1 MTEKIKLKDFPQ
13 TFWIA
18 NTMEIFER
26 MAWYGF
32 FAVSSLYITGAVSE
46 GGLGFSDEDR
56 GVLQG
61 VVTFFLYLFP
71 VVSGALAD
79 RYGYKKMLYASFT
92 VMVPA
97 YYMLGQFKTFP
108 TFFLAFMMVA
118 IGASM
123 FKPVI
128 IGTISKV
135 TTPRSAS
142 MGFGIFYMMV
152 NIGGFVGPIVAGVVR
167 AISWDYVFLVSAGWI
182 TLNFIFVTLFFKEPT
197 SEAKSANPRSLKKVL
212 SDMVEVLGNGRFFIF
227 VFGLLAVLVVGSK
240 FTSDGT
246 ITWEEIIYIS
256 IGWILTNI
264 VIDILLKFVNPIDRK
279 GIFDYIY
286 YYGTIIVAS
295 LFIFIVLNSIST
307 LLGYKLIFIVSIPL
321 LILISFLTNLGFQKG
336 YGNWLFEPMR
346 LGNWKFGLFLLLMSG
361 FWTSFN
367 QIFYTLPLYIRD
379 FVDTSDLM
387 HSTQSIFN
395 FFGVS
400 PKIFEMFSNSMA
412 VAGQVNPEYLINLN
426 AGAIIFFQVGIS
438 YLVSRLKPFTTIFWR
453 TLVTVVSFSVLIFGT
468 VGWITVLGIVVFSFG
483 EMMASPK
490 SKEYTGRIA
499 PPEKVALYM
508 GYFYWCVALGNLFG
522 GILSGQLYGAFAR
535 DMQRP
540 DIMWLIFG
548 LIALGSALLILLYD
562 KMIIRKG

>member
-1 MTEKIKLKDFPQ
+1 MTDKIKLKDFPQ

-32 FAVSSLYITGAVSE
+32 FAVSSLYITGSVSE
-46 GGLGFSDEDR
+46 GGLGFSNPDR
-56 GVLQG
+56 GVIQA

-79 RYGYKKMLYASFT
+79 RYGFKKMLYASFT

-118 IGASM
+118 LGASM

-135 TTPRSAS
+135 TNEKSSS

-152 NIGGFVGPIVAGVVR
+152 NIGGFVGPIIAGVVR
-167 AISWDYVFLVSAGWI
+167 AFSWDYVFLASAGWI
-182 TLNFIFVTLFFKEPT
+182 ALNFIFVTFFFKEPT
-197 SEAKSANPRSLKKVL
+197 SEAQSANPRSLKKVL
-212 SDMVEVLGNGRFFIF
+212 SDMVEVLGNGRFFLF
-227 VFGLLAVLVVGSK
+227 VFGLLLILVIGSK
-240 FTSDGT
+240 LTADET
-246 ITWEEIIYIS
+246 ITWNQIIFIS
-256 IGWILTNI
+256 GGWIAFNFIYDL
-264 VIDILLKFVNPIDRK
+264 LLKKSIKAENP
-279 GIFDYIY
+279 
-286 YYGTIIVAS
+286 
-295 LFIFIVLNSIST
+295 NW
-307 LLGYKLIFIVSIPL
+307 
-321 LILISFLTNLGFQKG
+321 LISPMKLGD
-336 YGNWLFEPMR
+336 
-346 LGNWKFGLFLLLMSG
+346 WKFGLFLLLMSG

-387 HSTQSIFN
+387 QTTQTLFN

-400 PKIFEMFSNSMA
+400 NETFVAFSNSMA
-412 VAGQVNPEYLINLN
+412 VAGQFNPEYLINLN
-426 AGAIIFFQVGIS
+426 AGAIIFFQVGVS
-438 YLVSRLKPFTTIFWR
+438 YLVSRMKPFTTIFFG
-453 TLVTVVSFSVLIFGT
+453 TLITVVSFSVLIFGT
-468 VGWITVLGIVVFSFG
+468 IGWITVLGIVVFSFG

-499 PPEKVALYM
+499 PPAKVALYM

-522 GILSGQLYGAFAR
+522 GILSGQLYEIFALN
-535 DMQRP
+535 MQRP
-540 DIMWLIFG
+540 DLMWLIFG
-548 LIALGSALLILLYD
+548 IIALGSAMLILLYD
-562 KMIIRKG
+562 RMVIRKN

>member
-1 MTEKIKLKDFPQ
+1 MTEKIRIKDFPT

-32 FAVSSLYITGAVSE
+32 FAVSSLYITGAISE

-79 RYGYKKMLYASFT
+79 RYGFKKMLFAAF
-92 VMVPA
+92 VVLVPA
-97 YYMLGQFKTFP
+97 YYLLGQFKTFP

-135 TTPRSAS
+135 TNEKNAS

-152 NIGGFVGPIVAGVVR
+152 NIGGFVGPIVAGIVR
-167 AISWDYVFLVSAGWI
+167 AISWEYVFIASSGWI
-182 TLNFIFVTLFFKEPT
+182 AINFIFVTLFYKEPT

-212 SDMVEVLGNGRFFIF
+212 SDMVEVLGNGRFFLFI
-227 VFGLLAVLVVGSK
+227 FGLLLLLVVGSK
-240 FTSDGT
+240 FTSDNT
-246 ITWEEIIYIS
+246 LTWNQITYFSIVWIAINFIYDF
-256 IGWILTNI
+256 ILR
-264 VIDILLKFVNPIDRK
+264 ILSK
-279 GIFDYIY
+279 GAIKNWFF
-286 YYGTIIVAS
+286 TPMK
-295 LFIFIVLNSIST
+295 
-307 LLGYKLIFIVSIPL
+307 LGD
-321 LILISFLTNLGFQKG
+321 
-336 YGNWLFEPMR
+336 
-346 LGNWKFGLFLLLMSG
+346 WKFGLFLLLMSG

-387 HSTQSIFN
+387 NITQTIFN
-395 FFGVS
+395 FFG
-400 PKIFEMFSNSMA
+400 FSSKTFTSFSSSMA
-412 VAGQVNPEYLINLN
+412 TPGQINPEYLINMN
-426 AGAIIFFQVGIS
+426 AGAIIFFQVLVS
-438 YLVSRLKPFTTIFWR
+438 YLVTRLKAFTTIFWG
-453 TLVTVVSFSVLIFGT
+453 TIITVVSFSILIFGT
-468 VGWITVLGIVVFSFG
+468 VGIITLAGILVFSFG
-483 EMMASPK
+483 EMIASPK

-522 GILSGQLYGAFAR
+522 GILSGQLYAAFAR

-540 DIMWLIFG
+540 DLMWLIFAI
-548 LIALGSALLILLYD
+548 IALGSAILILLYD
-562 KMIIRKG
+562 KLIIKRQVIN

>member
-1 MTEKIKLKDFPQ
+1 MSTNIKLKDFPQ

-32 FAVSSLYITGAVSE
+32 FAVSSLYITGAVSD

-79 RYGYKKMLYASFT
+79 RYGYKKMLFASF
-92 VMVPA
+92 VVLVPA
-97 YYMLGQFKTFP
+97 YYMLGVFKTFP

-135 TTPRSAS
+135 TNERSSS
-142 MGFGIFYMMV
+142 MAFGIFYMMV
-152 NIGGFVGPIVAGVVR
+152 NVGGFLGPIVAGVVR
-167 AISWDYVFLVSAGWI
+167 AISWEYVFIASSGWI
-182 TLNFIFVTLFFKEPT
+182 AINFIFVTLFFKEPT
-197 SEAKSANPRSLKKVL
+197 SEAASANPRSLKKVL
-212 SDMVEVLGNGRFFIF
+212 ADMVEVLGNGRFFLF
-227 VFGLLAVLVVGSK
+227 VFGLLIILVIGSK
-240 FTSDGT
+240 FTADNA
-246 ITWEEIIYIS
+246 ITWAQIIYIS
-256 IGWILTNI
+256 IGWII
-264 VIDILLKFVNPIDRK
+264 VNVIYDIILKKNNK
-279 GIFDYIY
+279 ESN
-286 YYGTIIVAS
+286 AS
-295 LFIFIVLNSIST
+295 WFTSPMK
-307 LLGYKLIFIVSIPL
+307 LGD
-321 LILISFLTNLGFQKG
+321 
-336 YGNWLFEPMR
+336 
-346 LGNWKFGLFLLLMSG
+346 WKFGLFLLLMSG

-387 HSTQSIFN
+387 IATKSIFN
-395 FFGVS
+395 FFGLS
-400 PKIFEMFSNSMA
+400 NELFASFSNSMA
-412 VAGQVNPEYLINLN
+412 VPGQVNPEYLINLN
-426 AGAIIFFQVGIS
+426 AGAIILFQVAIS
-438 YLVSRLKPFTTIFWR
+438 YFVTRLKPFTTIFWG
-453 TLVTVVSFSVLIFGT
+453 TIITVVSFSILIFGT
-468 VGWITVLGIVVFSFG
+468 IGWITVAGIIIFSFG

-490 SKEYTGRIA
+490 SKEYTGKIA

-522 GILSGQLYGAFAR
+522 GILSGQLYAAFAR

-540 DIMWLIFG
+540 DLMWLTFAI
-548 LIALGSALLILLYD
+548 IAFVSAMLILLYD
-562 KMIIRKG
+562 RMIIKKVRR